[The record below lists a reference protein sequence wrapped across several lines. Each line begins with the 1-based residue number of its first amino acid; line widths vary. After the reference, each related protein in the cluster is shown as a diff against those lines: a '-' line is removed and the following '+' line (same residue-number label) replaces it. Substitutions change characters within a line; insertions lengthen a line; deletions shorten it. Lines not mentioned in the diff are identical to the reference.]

1 MADLRDF
8 RGVLE
13 AFTGSNAKSTSSK
26 SYSKKSAP
34 YRRIVCTGSE
44 WSKLILRHSLI
55 SNFEHASDMSFDVT
69 AATKDRAWRVKR
81 ESFGDVHGLVSAMN
95 GSDSSAK
102 NSIQDFFA
110 KLLLSAENGTDPR
123 APFDEEA
130 SKSNFQQSLE
140 CYDATIADMLSPV
153 FFHYAFE
160 TLRPAM
166 MSGFSVD
173 AQIEWRHGGW
183 IHDGSPRAFGY
194 VDDNVKFFAPQ
205 TQALCMATLYRP
217 EKPHLRRYLAACAES
232 PTNAAHDAFMAS
244 VETATQAL
252 TKAQGYAPLAFCDK
266 NVDRWILMPSA
277 VVSLVHAIIDA
288 IHRIKFDDESFDAS
302 FLSPDLELRCN
313 PYHCAFGK
321 DGGQKRKR
329 RSYLVDGDDAM
340 DMAEIDNYRAGS
352 AANSGANVAR
362 RATGVVVDARGQV
375 TQSISIIKN
384 SEWGEFPK
392 THASEYRSQMP
403 QTAPNGHAVDET
415 GSMARVFC
423 PVLSGTDGDADA
435 IAPWTGEGV
444 SQMHRGK
451 ICCIE
456 RLGAYLS
463 PSGDIRV
470 VVPNGGILFQ
480 DGDCLGHITA
490 PMREFELSDWLAKAR
505 AISAPMRIGGIA
517 AAMLEVEPNL

>member
-1 MADLRDF
+1 
-8 RGVLE
+8 
-13 AFTGSNAKSTSSK
+13 
-26 SYSKKSAP
+26 
-34 YRRIVCTGSE
+34 
-44 WSKLILRHSLI
+44 
-55 SNFEHASDMSFDVT
+55 
-69 AATKDRAWRVKR
+69 
-81 ESFGDVHGLVSAMN
+81 
-95 GSDSSAK
+95 
-102 NSIQDFFA
+102 
-110 KLLLSAENGTDPR
+110 
-123 APFDEEA
+123 
-130 SKSNFQQSLE
+130 
-140 CYDATIADMLSPV
+140 
-153 FFHYAFE
+153 
-160 TLRPAM
+160 
-166 MSGFSVD
+166 
-173 AQIEWRHGGW
+173 
-183 IHDGSPRAFGY
+183 
-194 VDDNVKFFAPQ
+194 
-205 TQALCMATLYRP
+205 
-217 EKPHLRRYLAACAES
+217 
-232 PTNAAHDAFMAS
+232 
-244 VETATQAL
+244 
-252 TKAQGYAPLAFCDK
+252 
-266 NVDRWILMPSA
+266 
-277 VVSLVHAIIDA
+277 
-288 IHRIKFDDESFDAS
+288 
-302 FLSPDLELRCN
+302 
-313 PYHCAFGK
+313 
-321 DGGQKRKR
+321 
-329 RSYLVDGDDAM
+329 M

-384 SEWGEFPK
+384 GEWGEFPK

-415 GSMARVFC
+415 GAMARVFC

-517 AAMLEVEPNL
+517 AAMLEVEQNL

>member
-1 MADLRDF
+1 
-8 RGVLE
+8 
-13 AFTGSNAKSTSSK
+13 
-26 SYSKKSAP
+26 
-34 YRRIVCTGSE
+34 
-44 WSKLILRHSLI
+44 
-55 SNFEHASDMSFDVT
+55 
-69 AATKDRAWRVKR
+69 
-81 ESFGDVHGLVSAMN
+81 
-95 GSDSSAK
+95 
-102 NSIQDFFA
+102 
-110 KLLLSAENGTDPR
+110 
-123 APFDEEA
+123 
-130 SKSNFQQSLE
+130 
-140 CYDATIADMLSPV
+140 
-153 FFHYAFE
+153 
-160 TLRPAM
+160 
-166 MSGFSVD
+166 
-173 AQIEWRHGGW
+173 
-183 IHDGSPRAFGY
+183 
-194 VDDNVKFFAPQ
+194 
-205 TQALCMATLYRP
+205 MATFYRP

-302 FLSPDLELRCN
+302 FLSPYLELRCN

-384 SEWGEFPK
+384 GEWGEFPK

-415 GSMARVFC
+415 GAMARVFC

-435 IAPWTGEGV
+435 IAPWTGGGRFANA
-444 SQMHRGK
+444 SRKDLLHRAARCVFIAK
-451 ICCIE
+451 WRYSSRRAKWWHFVPRW
-456 RLGAYLS
+456 RLFGAYH
-463 PSGDIRV
+463 G
-470 VVPNGGILFQ
+470 
-480 DGDCLGHITA
+480 A
-490 PMREFELSDWLAKAR
+490 MREFELSDWLAKAR

>member
-166 MSGFSVD
+166 MAGFSVD

-183 IHDGSPRAFGY
+183 IHVR
-194 VDDNVKFFAPQ
+194 
-205 TQALCMATLYRP
+205 LAT
-217 EKPHLRRYLAACAES
+217 
-232 PTNAAHDAFMAS
+232 
-244 VETATQAL
+244 
-252 TKAQGYAPLAFCDK
+252 
-266 NVDRWILMPSA
+266 
-277 VVSLVHAIIDA
+277 
-288 IHRIKFDDESFDAS
+288 
-302 FLSPDLELRCN
+302 
-313 PYHCAFGK
+313 
-321 DGGQKRKR
+321 
-329 RSYLVDGDDAM
+329 
-340 DMAEIDNYRAGS
+340 
-352 AANSGANVAR
+352 
-362 RATGVVVDARGQV
+362 
-375 TQSISIIKN
+375 
-384 SEWGEFPK
+384 
-392 THASEYRSQMP
+392 
-403 QTAPNGHAVDET
+403 
-415 GSMARVFC
+415 SM
-423 PVLSGTDGDADA
+423 
-435 IAPWTGEGV
+435 
-444 SQMHRGK
+444 
-451 ICCIE
+451 
-456 RLGAYLS
+456 
-463 PSGDIRV
+463 
-470 VVPNGGILFQ
+470 
-480 DGDCLGHITA
+480 IT
-490 PMREFELSDWLAKAR
+490 
-505 AISAPMRIGGIA
+505 
-517 AAMLEVEPNL
+517 